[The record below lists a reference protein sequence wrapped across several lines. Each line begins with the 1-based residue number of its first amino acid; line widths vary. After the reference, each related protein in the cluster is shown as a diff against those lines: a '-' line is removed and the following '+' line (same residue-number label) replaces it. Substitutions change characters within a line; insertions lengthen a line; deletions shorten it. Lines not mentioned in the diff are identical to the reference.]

1 MINEL
6 YQLSNAMEKAEI
18 QAQSWHR
25 KYKPIPNIRAKA
37 PCIRISLCDGK
48 VTGISEV
55 DSELGAQLRKY
66 GSNQGSYPCM
76 NLAPLYRVTDENI
89 KKKISELLPEEL
101 NDSEIERIRSWC
113 SEDNWSAKFQNKY
126 RISMES
132 VPQELQAMLETFK
145 YEPLEILMKET
156 FSFLKPEL
164 LHKELENLLFH
175 MLCHKEKVSLALL
188 VLFHLGNPQK
198 AAGDDTGSLS
208 VVFESEELIHRGI
221 PVVSVRF
228 TEELNAVLLNA
239 DADEE
244 CIMENGITDA
254 FGISF
259 MPIEEPMPEVKLA
272 GGFDVKLRTMFKEQH
287 CQTRYGR
294 IENASYP
301 ISPAMRKKLQ
311 AALNWLGSS
320 EQKDLTWI
328 NIGKNEILF
337 AYPYEI
343 CRGEGIISPI
353 RMFKRQ
359 ENTESTFKKQ
369 AERFILELKQF
380 REPGTDSHAE
390 NIQIFILR
398 KIDKARTKIVYACL
412 TNAFELEQCSEEW
425 AMGCGDNLPK
435 FSFGTPKVPF
445 PLDAADILNRI
456 WKQDGT
462 LVSNKFEAYP
472 KHYGMK
478 LLMEREMSTQK
489 DLHNLVQGAAAFGA
503 YLSRLSMENLQDPIW
518 WKVKDM
524 LALLGL
530 LLYRKSIRKEQ
541 YMEDYPYLYG
551 QLLKAFDELHALY
564 CIVER
569 DGELPLQ
576 LAGGSVF
583 QAASDAPVRTLDL
596 LGQRMSP
603 YLMWAK
609 SYRTKKVEEKN
620 KESWRAG
627 WLLLLCEKIAL
638 KLHIHWKQEIRFTDA
653 EKAQLFIGYLAAFPK
668 KEQMEDM
675 EPIMDK
681 MSEEESK
688 NV

>member
-18 QAQSWHR
+18 HAQSWHR

-37 PCIRISLCDGK
+37 PCIRISLHHGK

-76 NLAPLYRVTDENI
+76 NLVPLYRITDENV
-89 KKKISELLPEEL
+89 KKRISELLPEEL
-101 NDSEIERIRSWC
+101 DDSEIEMIRSWC
-113 SEDNWSAKFQNKY
+113 SEDNWGAKFRNKY

-132 VPQELQAMLETFK
+132 VPQELQTMLGTFRYK
-145 YEPLEILMKET
+145 PLEILMEET
-156 FSFLKPEL
+156 FGFLKPEL
-164 LHKELENLLFH
+164 LHKELEDLLFH
-175 MLCHKEKVSLALL
+175 MLRHKENVALALL
-188 VLFHLGNPQK
+188 VLFHFGSSRK

-228 TEELNAVLLNA
+228 TEELNAALLNA
-239 DADEE
+239 DAAEE
-244 CIMENGITDA
+244 CITKDSITDA

-272 GGFDVKLRTMFKEQH
+272 GGFDVKLRTMFKEQY

-320 EQKDLTWI
+320 EQRELTWI

-343 CRGEGIISPI
+343 PQGTGAISFI

-359 ENTESTFKKQ
+359 ESKENSFETQ
-369 AERFILELKQF
+369 AKRFILELKQV
-380 REPGTDSHAE
+380 RKPGTDSHAE
-390 NIQIFILR
+390 NIRIFILR
-398 KIDKARTKIVYACL
+398 KIDKARTKIIYSRL
-412 TNAFELEQCSEEW
+412 TNAYELEQCSEEW
-425 AMGCGDNLPK
+425 AIGCGDNLPR
-435 FSFGTPKVPF
+435 FSFGSPKVPF
-445 PLDAADILNRI
+445 PLEVADILNRI

-462 LVSNKFEAYP
+462 LASNKFEAYP
-472 KHYGMK
+472 KYYGMK
-478 LLMEREMSTQK
+478 LLMEQELSTQK
-489 DLHNLVQGAAAFGA
+489 DLHILVQGAAAIGA
-503 YLSRLSMENLQDPIW
+503 YLSRLSMENPQDPIW

-530 LLYRKSIRKEQ
+530 LLYWENIRKEQ
-541 YMEDYPYLYG
+541 YMEDYPYMYG

-583 QAASDAPVRTLDL
+583 QAASDAPVRTLNL
-596 LGQRMSP
+596 LGQRMGP

-609 SYRTKKVEEKN
+609 SYRTKEVEKKN

-627 WLLLLCEKIAL
+627 WLLFLCEKIAL
-638 KLHIHWKQEIRFTDA
+638 KIHMHWKEEIRLTDA

-668 KEQMEDM
+668 KEQMEDI
-675 EPIMDK
+675 EPIIDK
-681 MSEEESK
+681 MEEESE
-688 NV
+688 NE